1 MRRDFGC
8 VEKQK
13 HKNEA
18 KAVGEYR
25 KNLPNTQRVHENEW
39 EKKLPLARIKHTD

>member
-25 KNLPNTQRVHENEW
+25 KNNPTPKEFTRMNG
-39 EKKLPLARIKHTD
+39 KKASTCSNKTY